1 MDLNSIS
8 SNLLL
13 IGFALVS
20 ICCLYLLYSNFTK
33 VREIEELKRKVE
45 DLKKIFFNQQKHNDE
60 TYSRMLTMI
69 QGGTSIE
76 NNVPEHPPHLAPYT
90 IDANTVDANTNI
102 ANEMMNEIKQEINT
116 KIINIDTNL
125 CDNNPTIIINKEG
138 ITQSTNDDNK
148 IDNKI
153 DNIDEDNKKEITL
166 DLQELD
172 SLEPAEDTLDT
183 LDTLDDIDN
192 ESLNNI
198 INDDDEDM
206 EVLSNKHSNVFNETD
221 DIQINKSN
229 FFEINN
235 IDDTI
240 SEIDINNINDNLT
253 DNLTDNLNDD
263 SESIATEPIDADLD
277 DICNNNIDIPTED
290 NDDFTIDNLDDNE
303 IDIEDTLN
311 EITITQT
318 DNVKNITLDC
328 NLDSNL
334 DSNLDINKSND
345 NDKLEDLDLDTD
357 LNDILNGKSDTTNQA
372 SIKTIEVE
380 TISNDNK
387 TNLNNMSIKQLK
399 DLAKAHKLKSTGT
412 KNELIAALSKVIS

>member
-33 VREIEELKRKVE
+33 VREIEELKSKVE

-69 QGGTSIE
+69 QGGASTE
-76 NNVPEHPPHLAPYT
+76 NAIINTPEHPLHLAPHT
-90 IDANTVDANTNI
+90 IGAITIDANTNI
-102 ANEMMNEIKQEINT
+102 ANEMMNDIKQEINT
-116 KIINIDTNL
+116 KIINIDPNL
-125 CDNNPTIIINKEG
+125 CDNNIPTTIIISKEG
-138 ITQSTNDDNK
+138 LLQTTDNK
-148 IDNKI
+148 INKV
-153 DNIDEDNKKEITL
+153 NEDTKKEITL

-172 SLEPAEDTLDT
+172 NLEPAEDN
-183 LDTLDDIDN
+183 LDDIDN
-192 ESLNNI
+192 ASLNNI
-198 INDDDEDM
+198 LNDNIDNDIDEDV
-206 EVLSNKHSNVFNETD
+206 ELLSNKHSNVFNDSD
-221 DIQINKSN
+221 DIPINKSN
-229 FFEINN
+229 IFEINN

-240 SEIDINNINDNLT
+240 SEIDIDNIT
-253 DNLTDNLNDD
+253 DNIIDDINDD

-277 DICNNNIDIPTED
+277 DIICNNNIDIPTED

-303 IDIEDTLN
+303 IDIEGTLN

-318 DNVKNITLDC
+318 DNNDIKNIEI
-328 NLDSNL
+328 NLDNTPSN
-334 DSNLDINKSND
+334 
-345 NDKLEDLDLDTD
+345 NDKLDDLDLDVD
-357 LNDILNGKSDTTNQA
+357 LNDILNGKSDNVKKA
-372 SIKTIEVE
+372 DIKTIEIE

-399 DLAKAHKLKSTGT
+399 DLAKTHKLKSTGT
-412 KNELIAALSKVIS
+412 KNELINALSKVIS